1 GEVRAFFRCGTR
13 NPNSRAA
20 VKPAVGPHGHEMVSY
35 IVGGPSYM
43 AGGRML
49 GNGVGR
55 TSGGAG
61 GGGRSAGRGRV
72 VTTTG
77 AGSCAGATPAAANTP
92 ITDSTRPNARPMI
105 GPRGRE
111 GTGPGGVIASGG
123 M

>member
-1 GEVRAFFRCGTR
+1 SRSRQPSVIRGATVTSRSAVGGLTKSMNPPGLTRMGEVRAFFRCGTR
-13 NPNSRAA
+13 NPNSRVA
-20 VKPAVGPHGHEMVSY
+20 VRPAVGPHGHEMVSY
-35 IVGGPSYM
+35 AAGGPSFG

-77 AGSCAGATPAAANTP
+77 AGS
-92 ITDSTRPNARPMI
+92 
-105 GPRGRE
+105 
-111 GTGPGGVIASGG
+111 
-123 M
+123 